1 MKILFINLPFSGH
14 IIPTLGLVQELVKR
28 NIKITYLLTSDWK
41 EKVLYT
47 GAKFSEYQDN
57 KKLSVQMKNA
67 YYAAI
72 KLVPDYDLIIYEQFF
87 FLGKHVAEKFNKPA
101 VRIFTSLASNEI
113 GRAHV

>member
-47 GAKFSEYQDN
+47 GAEFSEY
-57 KKLSVQMKNA
+57 
-67 YYAAI
+67 
-72 KLVPDYDLIIYEQFF
+72 
-87 FLGKHVAEKFNKPA
+87 
-101 VRIFTSLASNEI
+101 
-113 GRAHV
+113 